1 MANNTESKNT
11 TIAAKPV
18 SADQKAREQKRGS
31 RKRISQ
37 YGMQL
42 IAKQKVKRTYG
53 LREKQFRKYYDKALK
68 MKGVT
73 GTDMLVLLER
83 RLDNVVFRMG
93 IGPTRRATRQIV
105 SHGHICVNGSRVNIP
120 SYIVKKGDIISVKEN
135 KLDKEIFKEL
145 KGMKL
150 ILPSWVEF
158 DTETL
163 TGKVISYPVRDEIDA
178 DFEELLI
185 IELYSR

>member
-1 MANNTESKNT
+1 MSKNYDSKQSNN
-11 TIAAKPV
+11 AQAPV
-18 SADQKAREQKRGS
+18 SADQKAREQRKP

-42 IAKQKVKRTYG
+42 IAKQKVKRAYG

-68 MKGVT
+68 TRGIT
-73 GTDMLVLLER
+73 GTEMLILLER

-105 SHGHICVNGSRVNIP
+105 GHGHICVNGTRVNIP
-120 SYIVKKGDIISVKEN
+120 SYLVKKGDIITVKEN
-135 KLDKEIFKEL
+135 KKDKEIFKEL

-150 ILPSWVEF
+150 VLPSWVEF

-163 TGKVISYPVRDEIDA
+163 TGKVVSYPVRDEIDA
-178 DFEELLI
+178 DFEEQLI